1 MSKSL
6 ILCDCLKTQSFD
18 VETLSKSAGLP
29 CSRVH
34 TALCTKELG
43 DAAVLLEKGD
53 AVVACLQER
62 QVFEELA
69 EELGAE
75 MPEFVDLRDRA
86 GWSEDGAKSTPKMA
100 ALTAESLLAPH
111 SVKMLDVESSG
122 QCLIIGNADV
132 ALAAAE
138 QLSEILSVTVL
149 LNDAADAAIPN
160 GYDLVL
166 GKLRSARGSLGSFD
180 VKIDALQLSINGG
193 RGDIKFEAP
202 RDGGRT
208 TCDILLDLRGDT
220 PLFHHKRD
228 GYIRPDPRD
237 PKAVAKAV
245 FDASQL
251 VGGFEKPFYI
261 ALEPHLCAHTRAGIS
276 GCSNCIDTCQTGA
289 ISSDGE
295 HVKID
300 ANICAGCGGCASMC
314 PSGAITFDALPLE
327 YLLQRVETMSK
338 TYRAAGGKSPRL
350 LVHDAE
356 FGGEMI
362 SLAARFGRGLP
373 ADVIPLEVESLT
385 NFGHAEILAALGCG
399 YTAVDLLLT
408 PTSERPT
415 IEVAVELAQVLGA
428 EGRIRMLD
436 VSEPDALS
444 DALYGQTVAK
454 STASI
459 LPIGNRR
466 QVTRLAAKAL
476 IADERTIALPV
487 GAPYGAVVV
496 DQDACTL
503 CLSCVSLCPSGAL
516 MDNPDAPQLR
526 FQEDACLQ
534 CGICTQACPE
544 SAITL
549 LPQMDLSD
557 AVFAQRVLHEEEPF
571 ACISCDALFGVKSSV
586 ERIMDKLAGKHP
598 MFADS
603 EQAKLIQMCD
613 KCRIE
618 AQYHSDSSPFQAA
631 PRPKT
636 RTTDDYLKRRDS

>member
-1 MSKSL
+1 M
-6 ILCDCLKTQSFD
+6 
-18 VETLSKSAGLP
+18 
-29 CSRVH
+29 
-34 TALCTKELG
+34 
-43 DAAVLLEKGD
+43 
-53 AVVACLQER
+53 
-62 QVFEELA
+62 
-69 EELGAE
+69 
-75 MPEFVDLRDRA
+75 
-86 GWSEDGAKSTPKMA
+86 
-100 ALTAESLLAPH
+100 
-111 SVKMLDVESSG
+111 
-122 QCLIIGNADV
+122 
-132 ALAAAE
+132 
-138 QLSEILSVTVL
+138 
-149 LNDAADAAIPN
+149 
-160 GYDLVL
+160 
-166 GKLRSARGSLGSFD
+166 
-180 VKIDALQLSINGG
+180 
-193 RGDIKFEAP
+193 
-202 RDGGRT
+202 
-208 TCDILLDLRGDT
+208 
-220 PLFHHKRD
+220 
-228 GYIRPDPRD
+228 
-237 PKAVAKAV
+237 
-245 FDASQL
+245 
-251 VGGFEKPFYI
+251 
-261 ALEPHLCAHTRAGIS
+261 
-276 GCSNCIDTCQTGA
+276 
-289 ISSDGE
+289 
-295 HVKID
+295 
-300 ANICAGCGGCASMC
+300 
-314 PSGAITFDALPLE
+314 
-327 YLLQRVETMSK
+327 
-338 TYRAAGGKSPRL
+338 
-350 LVHDAE
+350 
-356 FGGEMI
+356 
-362 SLAARFGRGLP
+362 
-373 ADVIPLEVESLT
+373 
-385 NFGHAEILAALGCG
+385 GCG

-444 DALYGQTVAK
+444 DALYGQTVTK

-476 IADERTIALPV
+476 IADESTIALPE

-557 AVFAQRVLHEEEPF
+557 AVFAQRVLNEEEPF

>member
-100 ALTAESLLAPH
+100 ALAAESLLAPH

-149 LNDAADAAIPN
+149 LNDAADVAIPN

-166 GKLRSARGSLGSFD
+166 GKLRSARGSLGNFD
-180 VKIDALQLSINGG
+180 VKIDALQLSISGG

-338 TYRAAGGKSPRL
+338 AYRAAGGVSPRL

-436 VSEPDALS
+436 VSDPDALS
-444 DALYGQTVAK
+444 DALYGQTVTK

-476 IADERTIALPV
+476 IADERTIALPM

-557 AVFAQRVLHEEEPF
+557 AVFAQRVLNEEEPF